1 MYTGMSN
8 TCFKKIGIDVKVN
21 LMFIETDVL
30 VVGAGPAG
38 SSAAKHAALNSAK
51 VLMLDK
57 KSEIGAP
64 KRCAEGVSKEGL
76 MSLGIEPS
84 NRWIASKIDA
94 VRLVSPGGIDAW
106 ITNDTV
112 KLPEMGYVVE
122 RKVFDKF
129 MAMDAARAGANI
141 MIKTLAKGLE
151 KREDHVLVKAERMG
165 EEIEIKAKIV
175 IGADG
180 PESRVGRWGG
190 LKTTFKA
197 NDMQSGAQFEM
208 VGVEMENPN
217 ALEFY
222 FGSVAPG
229 GYAWIFPKGNDIAN
243 VGLAVIS
250 TLTEKSAYE
259 HLLDFVKTCPATKN
273 ATAVELNIGGDPV
286 GGIIKKISTDGIMVV
301 GDAAGMVN
309 PLTGGGIISGMQG
322 GLIAGEIA
330 AAAVKEG
337 DTSEKRLSNYD
348 ERCEKEIGDSFNK
361 YMESRKYLKS
371 LSYEEFDLIVKAF
384 NETEFERISTAELL
398 KVLVKVSPKALLK
411 LGTLF

>member
-1 MYTGMSN
+1 
-8 TCFKKIGIDVKVN
+8 
-21 LMFIETDVL
+21 MFIETDVL

-38 SSAAKHAALNSAK
+38 SSAAKHAALNGAE
-51 VLMLDK
+51 VLMVEK
-57 KSEIGAP
+57 KSEIGSP
-64 KRCAEGVSKEGL
+64 KRCAEGVSKDGL
-76 MSLGIEPS
+76 IKLGIEPS
-84 NRWIASKIDA
+84 SRWVTSEIDG
-94 VRLVSPGGIDAW
+94 VRLVSPGGIDVW
-106 ITNDTV
+106 LTQDTV

-129 MAMDAARAGANI
+129 MAMDAARAGADI
-141 MIKTLAKGLE
+141 MIKTLVKGLE
-151 KREDHVLVKAERMG
+151 KRDDHVMVKAERMG
-165 EEIEIKAKIV
+165 KEIEIKAEMV

-190 LKTTFKA
+190 LKTTVKPKY
-197 NDMQSGAQFEM
+197 MESGAQFEM
-208 VGVEMENPN
+208 VGVQMENPN

-229 GYAWIFPKGNDIAN
+229 GYAWIFPKGDDIAN

-286 GGIIKKISTDGIMVV
+286 GGIIKKISTDRILVV

-337 DTSEKRLSNYD
+337 DTSEKRLSMYD
-348 ERCEKEIGDSFNK
+348 KRCEKEIGDSFNK
-361 YMESRKYLKS
+361 YMKSREYLES
-371 LSYEEFDLIVKAF
+371 LSDRELDLIAKAF

-398 KVLVKVSPKALLK
+398 KMLVKVSPKALLK
-411 LGTLF
+411 LGKLF

>member
-1 MYTGMSN
+1 M
-8 TCFKKIGIDVKVN
+8 
-21 LMFIETDVL
+21 LIETDVL

-38 SSAAKHAALNSAK
+38 SSAAKHAALNGVK
-51 VLMLDK
+51 VLMVEK

-64 KRCAEGVSKEGL
+64 KRCAEGVSKDGL
-76 MSLGIEPS
+76 INLGIEPS
-84 NRWIASKIDA
+84 SRWITSEIDGI
-94 VRLVSPGGIDAW
+94 RMVSPGGTDVW
-106 ITNDTV
+106 LTEDTV

-129 MAMDAARAGANI
+129 MAMDAARAGADI
-141 MIKTLAKGLE
+141 MLKTLAKGL
-151 KREDHVLVKAERMG
+151 KIKDGYAIVKAEKMG
-165 EEIEIKAKIV
+165 EEFEIKAKIV

-190 LKTTFKA
+190 LKTAVKPKH
-197 NDMQSGAQFEM
+197 MESGAQFEM

-229 GYAWIFPKGNDIAN
+229 GYAWVFPKGDDIAN
-243 VGLAVIS
+243 VGLAVVS

-259 HLLDFVKTCPATKN
+259 HLVEFAETCPTTKN

-286 GGIIKKISTDGIMVV
+286 GGILKKIAADNVLVV

-309 PLTGGGIISGMQG
+309 PLTGGGIISGMEG

-330 AAAVKEG
+330 AAAIKEG
-337 DTSEKRLSNYD
+337 DVSEKRLVEYE
-348 ERCEKEIGDSFNK
+348 ERCGKELGESFDKYIKARDYLDSLND
-361 YMESRKYLKS
+361 
-371 LSYEEFDLIVKAF
+371 EELDSIAKAF
-384 NETEFERISTAELL
+384 NEAEFEKISTNELL
-398 KVLVKVSPKALLK
+398 KVLLKVSPKALLK
-411 LGTLF
+411 LGKLF

>member
-1 MYTGMSN
+1 
-8 TCFKKIGIDVKVN
+8 
-21 LMFIETDVL
+21 MFIETDVL

>member
-1 MYTGMSN
+1 
-8 TCFKKIGIDVKVN
+8 
-21 LMFIETDVL
+21 MFIETDVL

-51 VLMLDK
+51 VLIVEK

-64 KRCAEGVSKEGL
+64 KRCAEGVSKDGL
-76 MSLGIEPS
+76 IQLGIQPS
-84 NRWIASKIDA
+84 SRWITSEIDG
-94 VRLVSPGGIDAW
+94 VRLVSPGGTDVW
-106 ITNDTV
+106 LTQDTV

-129 MAMDAARAGANI
+129 MAMDAARAGADI
-141 MIKTLAKGLE
+141 MLKTLAKGLE
-151 KREDHVLVKAERMG
+151 KKDDHVIVKAESMG

-180 PESRVGRWGG
+180 PESRIGRWGG
-190 LKTTFKA
+190 LRTAVKPK
-197 NDMQSGAQFEM
+197 DMESGAQFEM

-229 GYAWIFPKGNDIAN
+229 GYAWVFPKGDDIAN

-259 HLLDFVKTCPATKN
+259 HLVEFAENCPTTKN

-286 GGIIKKISTDGIMVV
+286 GGILKKISTDKILVV

-322 GLIAGEIA
+322 GLIAGEVA
-330 AAAVKEG
+330 AAAVKDG
-337 DTSEKRLSNYD
+337 DTSEKRLSEYD
-348 ERCEKEIGDSFNK
+348 KRCKKEIGDSFNK
-361 YMESRKYLKS
+361 YMKSRDYLES
-371 LSYEEFDLIVKAF
+371 LSDEELDSIAKAF
-384 NETEFERISTAELL
+384 NETEFERISTTELI

-411 LGTLF
+411 LGKMF

>member
-1 MYTGMSN
+1 
-8 TCFKKIGIDVKVN
+8 
-21 LMFIETDVL
+21 MFIETEVL

-38 SSAAKHAALNSAK
+38 SSAAKHAALNGAK
-51 VLMLDK
+51 VLMIEK
-57 KSEIGAP
+57 KSEIGSP
-64 KRCAEGVSKEGL
+64 KRCAEGVSKDGL
-76 MSLGIEPS
+76 IELGIESS
-84 NRWIASKIDA
+84 NRWITSEIDG
-94 VRLVSPGGIDAW
+94 VRLVSPGGTDVW
-106 ITNDTV
+106 LTQETV

-129 MAMDAARAGANI
+129 MAMDAARAGADI
-141 MIKTLAKGLE
+141 MLKTLAKGLE
-151 KREDHVLVKAERMG
+151 KKNDHVIVKAESMG
-165 EEIEIKAKIV
+165 EKIDIKAKIV

-190 LKTTFKA
+190 LRTAVKPK
-197 NDMQSGAQFEM
+197 DMESGAQFEM

-217 ALEFY
+217 SLEFY

-229 GYAWIFPKGNDIAN
+229 GYAWVFPKGDDIAN

-259 HLLDFVKTCPATKN
+259 HLVEFAKTCPTTKN

-286 GGIIKKISTDGIMVV
+286 GGILKKISNDKILVV

-330 AAAVKEG
+330 AAAIKDD
-337 DTSEKRLSNYD
+337 DTSEKRLSEYD
-348 ERCEKEIGDSFNK
+348 KRCQKELGGSFNK
-361 YMESRKYLKS
+361 YMKARDYLES
-371 LSYEEFDLIVKAF
+371 LSDEELDSIAKAF
-384 NETEFERISTAELL
+384 NETEFERISTTELI

-411 LGTLF
+411 LGKLF

>member
-1 MYTGMSN
+1 M
-8 TCFKKIGIDVKVN
+8 
-21 LMFIETDVL
+21 IETDIL
-30 VVGAGPAG
+30 VIGAGPAG
-38 SSAAKHAALNSAK
+38 SSAAKHAALNGAK
-51 VLMLDK
+51 VLMIEK

-64 KRCAEGVSKEGL
+64 KRCAEGVSKDGL
-76 MSLGIEPS
+76 IQLGIEPS
-84 NRWIASKIDA
+84 SRWITSEIDG
-94 VRLVSPGGIDAW
+94 VRLVSPGGKDVW
-106 ITNDTV
+106 LTQDTV

-129 MAMDAARAGANI
+129 MAMDAARAGADI
-141 MIKTLAKGLE
+141 MVKTLARGLE
-151 KREDHVLVKAERMG
+151 RKDDHIIVKAERMG
-165 EEIEIKAKIV
+165 EEIQIKAKIV

-190 LKTTFKA
+190 LRTTVKPK
-197 NDMQSGAQFEM
+197 DMESGAQFEM

-229 GYAWIFPKGNDIAN
+229 GYAWIFPKGKDIAN

-259 HLLDFVKTCPATKN
+259 HLVEFAENCPTTKN

-286 GGIIKKISTDGIMVV
+286 GGILKKISTDNLLVV

-330 AAAVKEG
+330 AAAIKDG
-337 DTSEKRLSNYD
+337 DTSEKRLSEYD
-348 ERCEKEIGDSFNK
+348 ERCQNELGSSFNK
-361 YMESRKYLKS
+361 YMKARDYLES
-371 LSYEEFDLIVKAF
+371 LSDDELDSIAEAF
-384 NETEFERISTAELL
+384 NKTEFERISTTELL
-398 KVLVKVSPKALLK
+398 KVLTKVSPKALLK
-411 LGTLF
+411 LGKLF

>member
-1 MYTGMSN
+1 
-8 TCFKKIGIDVKVN
+8 
-21 LMFIETDVL
+21 MFIETDVL

-38 SSAAKHAALNSAK
+38 SSAAKHAALNGAE
-51 VLMLDK
+51 VLMVEK

-64 KRCAEGVSKEGL
+64 KRCAEGVSKDGL
-76 MSLGIEPS
+76 IKLGIEPS
-84 NRWIASKIDA
+84 SRWIASEIDG
-94 VRLVSPGGIDAW
+94 VRLISPGGIDAW
-106 ITNDTV
+106 LTRDTV

-129 MAMDAARAGANI
+129 MAMDAARAGADI
-141 MIKTLAKGLE
+141 MIKTLVKGLE
-151 KREDHVLVKAERMG
+151 KRDDHVLVKAERMG
-165 EEIEIKAKIV
+165 EEIEIKAEIV

-190 LKTTFKA
+190 LKTAVKPKS
-197 NDMQSGAQFEM
+197 MESGAQFEM

-229 GYAWIFPKGNDIAN
+229 GYAWVFPKGDDIAN
-243 VGLAVIS
+243 VGVAVIS
-250 TLTEKSAYE
+250 TLTGKSAYE
-259 HLLDFVKTCPATKN
+259 YLLDFVKTCPSTKN

-286 GGIIKKISTDGIMVV
+286 GGLIKKISTDRILVV

-309 PLTGGGIISGMQG
+309 PLTGGGIISGMEG

-361 YMESRKYLKS
+361 YMKSREYLES
-371 LSYEEFDLIVKAF
+371 LSDRELDLIAKAF
-384 NETEFERISTAELL
+384 SETEFERISIVELL
-398 KVLVKVSPKALLK
+398 KVMVKVSPKALLK
-411 LGTLF
+411 LGKLF

>member
-1 MYTGMSN
+1 M
-8 TCFKKIGIDVKVN
+8 
-21 LMFIETDVL
+21 IETDIL
-30 VVGAGPAG
+30 VIGAGPAG
-38 SSAAKHAALNSAK
+38 SSAAKHAALNGAK
-51 VLMLDK
+51 VLMIEK

-64 KRCAEGVSKEGL
+64 KRCAEGVSKDGL
-76 MSLGIEPS
+76 LKLGIEPS
-84 NRWIASKIDA
+84 SRWVTSEIDGI
-94 VRLVSPGGIDAW
+94 RLVSPGGIDVW
-106 ITNDTV
+106 LTEDTV

-129 MAMDAARAGANI
+129 MAMDAARAGADI

-151 KREDHVLVKAERMG
+151 RKDGHMIVKAESMG

-180 PESRVGRWGG
+180 PEGRVGRWGG
-190 LKTTFKA
+190 IRTTVKPK
-197 NDMQSGAQFEM
+197 DMESGAQFEM

-229 GYAWIFPKGNDIAN
+229 GYAWVFPKGDDIAN

-250 TLTEKSAYE
+250 PLTEKSAYE
-259 HLLDFVKTCPATKN
+259 HLIEFAKTCPTTRN

-286 GGIIKKISTDGIMVV
+286 GGILKKISTDNLLVV

-309 PLTGGGIISGMQG
+309 PLTGGGIISGMEG
-322 GLIAGEIA
+322 GLIAGEVA
-330 AAAVKEG
+330 AAAIKEG
-337 DTSEKRLSNYD
+337 DTSAERLSEYD
-348 ERCEKEIGDSFNK
+348 KRAQDEIGDSFNK
-361 YMESRKYLKS
+361 YMKSRDYLES
-371 LSYEEFDLIVKAF
+371 LSDEELDSIANAF
-384 NETEFERISTAELL
+384 NETEFERISTTELL

-411 LGTLF
+411 LGKLFK

>member
-1 MYTGMSN
+1 M
-8 TCFKKIGIDVKVN
+8 
-21 LMFIETDVL
+21 IETDIL
-30 VVGAGPAG
+30 IVGAGPAG
-38 SSAAKHAALNSAK
+38 SSAAKHGALNGAS
-51 VLMLDK
+51 VLMIER

-64 KRCAEGVSKEGL
+64 KRCAEGVSKDGL
-76 MSLGIEPS
+76 INLGIEPS
-84 NRWIASKIDA
+84 SRWVTSEIDG
-94 VRLVSPGGIDAW
+94 VRLVSPGGTDVW
-106 ITNDTV
+106 LTQETV

-129 MAMDAARAGANI
+129 MAMDAARAGADI
-141 MIKTLAKGLE
+141 MVKTLAKGLE
-151 KREDHVLVKAERMG
+151 RKDGHLIVKAESMG
-165 EEIEIKAKIV
+165 EEFEIRAKIV

-190 LKTTFKA
+190 LKTTFKPKY
-197 NDMQSGAQFEM
+197 MESGAQFEM

-229 GYAWIFPKGNDIAN
+229 GYAWVFPKGKDIAN

-259 HLLDFVKTCPATKN
+259 HLVEFAQNCPTTKN

-286 GGIIKKISTDGIMVV
+286 GGILKNISTDNLLVV

-309 PLTGGGIISGMQG
+309 PLTGGGIISGMRG

-330 AAAVKEG
+330 AAAIKEG
-337 DTSEKRLSNYD
+337 DVSANRLFEYD
-348 ERCEKEIGDSFNK
+348 KRCEEELGESFGK
-361 YMESRKYLKS
+361 YMKARDYLES
-371 LSYEEFDLIVKAF
+371 LSDDELDSIAKAF
-384 NETEFERISTAELL
+384 NETEFERISTTELL
-398 KVLVKVSPKALLK
+398 KVLIKVSPKALLK
-411 LGTLF
+411 LGKLF